1 LGFASWVHKE
11 LVEEDRVHPEDCYA
25 VSRFHW
31 IEGIPKKVCFAVE
44 GAFGFPSFAE
54 VVKR

>member
-1 LGFASWVHKE
+1 LGFASWVRKE
-11 LVEEDRVHPEDCYA
+11 LVEEDRVRPEDCYA